1 MLCRIMLLT
10 GNVWREKTIIKNIK
24 ITELNLDEEL
34 NEFKK
39 VDMNLR
45 KDWTWKINAILK
57 EVKSD
62 DITEID

>member
-1 MLCRIMLLT
+1 MLLT

>member
-39 VDMNLR
+39 VDRNLR